1 MDSEFEQSEH
11 ITRTPAPPITDMAGA
26 FGVFDRLRQRLRR
39 VVRGRDEVIDLIIVA
54 LLADGH
60 VLLEDYP
67 GSGKTTLA
75 KALGDAI
82 IDDRPDD
89 DIVTFRRI
97 QFTPDLLPSDVTGT
111 TVFDPNTGRFFFRP
125 GPIFAHVVLAD
136 EINRTSPKVQ
146 SAMLEAMAEKQTT
159 VDNRTRKLDPFFF
172 VIATQNPLDLVG
184 TFPLPAAQLDRFLF
198 RIKMRHIDRE
208 SELEVLAGYKARRVP
223 IEDIPR
229 VTRTEIL
236 DARAVIES
244 QVFVSPAVQECLVD
258 IAGQTRANEHV
269 VQGAS
274 TRSLVLMLPALQARA
289 LASQRDHVTASDVEA
304 LARYIFGHRLE
315 LAPGAY
321 PVDTII
327 DACMKRP
334 LEALARGTLRRP

>member
-1 MDSEFEQSEH
+1 MESEFEQSEH
-11 ITRTPAPPITDMAGA
+11 ITHTPAPPITDMAGA
-26 FGVFDRLRQRLRR
+26 YGVFDRLRQRLRR
-39 VVRGRDEVIDLIIVA
+39 VVRGRDEVIDLVIVA

-125 GPIFAHVVLAD
+125 GPVFAHVVLAD

-159 VDNRTRKLDPFFF
+159 VDNKTRKLDPFFF

-208 SELEVLAGYKARRVP
+208 AELQVLASYKERRLS
-223 IEDIPR
+223 IEDLPR

-236 DARAVIES
+236 DARAVIEG
-244 QVFVSPAVQECLVD
+244 QVFVSPLIRECLVD
-258 IAGQTRANEHV
+258 IAGATRSHESV

-289 LASQRDHVTASDVEA
+289 LAFGRDHVTADDVES

-315 LAPGAY
+315 LAPGAE
-321 PVDTII
+321 PFDTIL
-327 DACMKRP
+327 DGCMKRP
-334 LEALARGTLRRP
+334 LETLARGTLRKA